1 LTADLLLLITAI
13 IWGFAFVAQRIGMNH
28 MGPFTFNAIRF
39 SLGALSLVPFLI
51 IGRKRRGVNHQSL
64 KKRDIVP
71 ILLTGLALFGGAS
84 LQQIGLV
91 GTSAGKAG
99 FITSLYVILVP
110 VIALLWGE
118 RTQLAHWVG
127 AVLAVFGLYLL
138 SIRGGFTISPYD
150 LVVLLGAFVWAV
162 HVHLIARV
170 VKRVGAIRLAVI
182 QFAICGLLSG
192 AAALIF
198 EDISLPG
205 IIGGGWAILYG
216 SFLSVGLAYTL
227 QVVAQ
232 RRANPTHAVILLSL
246 EGVFAAL
253 GGWLVL
259 GEGFT
264 LRGVIG
270 CVLILLGTLVS
281 QFFATP
287 HPNQIEGKSEG
298 EIIP

>member
-1 LTADLLLLITAI
+1 
-13 IWGFAFVAQRIGMNH
+13 MNH

-110 VIALLWGE
+110 IIALLWGE
-118 RTQLAHWVG
+118 RTHLAHWIG
-127 AVLAVFGLYLL
+127 AVLAVLGLYLL
-138 SIRGGFTISPYD
+138 SIRGDFSISPYD
-150 LVVLLGAFVWAV
+150 LVVLIGAFVWAV
-162 HVHLIARV
+162 HVHLIARYA
-170 VKRVGAIRLAVI
+170 KRVGPIRLSVI
-182 QFAICGLLSG
+182 QFTICGGLSA

-198 EDISLPG
+198 EDSSFQA

-216 SFLSVGLAYTL
+216 AFLSVGLAYTL

-232 RRANPTHAVILLSL
+232 RTANPTHAVILLSL

-253 GGWLVL
+253 GGWLIL

-264 LRGVIG
+264 LRGLIG
-270 CVLILLGTLVS
+270 CVLILAGTLVS
-281 QFFATP
+281 QIFLKPRSQQLEQKT
-287 HPNQIEGKSEG
+287 
-298 EIIP
+298 